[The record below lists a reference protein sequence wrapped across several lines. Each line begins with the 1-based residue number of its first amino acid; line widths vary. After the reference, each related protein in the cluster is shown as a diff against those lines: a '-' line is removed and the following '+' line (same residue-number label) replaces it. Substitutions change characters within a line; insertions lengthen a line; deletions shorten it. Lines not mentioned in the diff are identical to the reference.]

1 MARVTGNPPRA
12 WAFALAALSLCGP
25 ASAQGPSRR
34 HNTSRLAPPLPA
46 LAPNASANPAP
57 GDEIYTRPGTLL
69 DAGDGSRL
77 NVYCLGT
84 GSPTV
89 VFESGWSDWAPAWA
103 VVQPRIPFTRAC
115 SYDRAGAGF
124 SSPGPMPRTAE
135 RIATELHTALRAG
148 GIPGPYILVASAF
161 GGHPVRAFADLFPA
175 DVAGLV
181 LVDADA
187 GDVDTPENRRSD
199 DEGGAGYV
207 PLFKQCRDSI
217 AAGNLDYALPPPPG
231 RPSRKCVQGFFRG
244 LPDSVWSDA
253 LNAKLIDIARHNV
266 AMWDADIS
274 EMQEVPGDEG
284 WLQQHRR
291 TLGST
296 PVRIL
301 TSGNHGV
308 GHLDRPPAMSLA
320 HLKYEYDRAL
330 AQSRWLTLSSD
341 ARQIFV
347 SRSSEYIQFD
357 RPDVVVDAIRELY
370 DKTKK

>member
-1 MARVTGNPPRA
+1 MARATRSSPFAWG
-12 WAFALAALSLCGP
+12 WAFSIAVLSAHP
-25 ASAQGPSRR
+25 AQ
-34 HNTSRLAPPLPA
+34 
-46 LAPNASANPAP
+46 

-69 DAGDGSRL
+69 DAGDGARL

-103 VVQPRIPFTRAC
+103 VVQPRIALFTRVC

-124 SSPGPMPRTAE
+124 SGPGPMPRTVE

-148 GIPGPYILVASAF
+148 GIPGPYIVVGSAF
-161 GGHPVRAFADLFPA
+161 GGYPVRAFADLFPA

-181 LVDADA
+181 LVDGDA

-199 DEGGAGYV
+199 DDGGAGYI
-207 PLFKQCRDSI
+207 PLFRQCRDSI
-217 AAGNLDYALPPPPG
+217 AAGNFDFALPPPPG
-231 RPSRKCVQGFFRG
+231 RPARKCTQGFFRG
-244 LPDSVWSDA
+244 LPDSVWSEA
-253 LNAKLIDIARHNV
+253 LNAKLLDIARHNV

-274 EMQEVPGDEG
+274 EMQEVPADEI

-341 ARQIFV
+341 ARQIFATK
-347 SRSSEYIQFD
+347 SSEYIQFD
-357 RPDVVVDAIRELY
+357 RPDVVVDAIREVY
-370 DKTKK
+370 DKTKR